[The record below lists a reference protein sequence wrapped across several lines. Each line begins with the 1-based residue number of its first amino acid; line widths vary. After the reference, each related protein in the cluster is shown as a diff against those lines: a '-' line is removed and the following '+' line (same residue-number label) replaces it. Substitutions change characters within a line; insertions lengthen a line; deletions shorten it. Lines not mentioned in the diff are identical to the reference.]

1 MLNFS
6 TQQMGAM
13 EHENETILPPVNS
26 PELQDILVECIRST
40 KFFCKT
46 FFPDVF
52 HAPFST
58 LHNQMFDLI
67 DSGEPKVVIAAPR
80 GIGKTSIAIA
90 LCARKLLFR
99 LANFVVYV
107 SNSSSSAEQQTENL
121 KFEINANEFVK
132 KVFGP
137 LKTKSADG
145 IDESFSKRAWVSAY
159 GSLVYPRGSGQ
170 QVRGLLYHSR
180 RPDLLVI
187 DDLEDTETV
196 SNEEQRVKRKLW
208 FHSDLEKCVSR
219 LDKNF
224 QFVYIDTLKHEDAL
238 LQDLLDSPDWAS
250 VRLEI
255 CDDDYNPT
263 APEFMSREEVLAE
276 VESHRNSGMLDVFYR
291 EFRNIPISKEDAV
304 FMPDQ
309 FKHYDEPDL
318 MSPKV
323 GNIPYLINVVIC
335 DPAKT
340 VKLHSADSAV
350 VCWGIDRTSKRMYF
364 RDCIADKMYPDE
376 MINQALLMVQRYD
389 AMILGVE
396 VTSLEQFIVQPFK
409 NQMQVKG
416 IHPHFLE
423 LKATGKKEERVATL
437 APHYRH
443 GYVYHNRAVC
453 GKYET
458 QLMGFPKSKRWD
470 VMDAASYI
478 TKIMEIEGQYFDPV
492 DIEFSEDEFKT
503 LENEKPLKYKGL
515 L

>member
-1 MLNFS
+1 
-6 TQQMGAM
+6 M
-13 EHENETILPPVNS
+13 EHENITSYNAT
-26 PELQDILVECIRST
+26 ELQDILEACLKST
-40 KFFCKT
+40 KVFAKV

-58 LHNQMFDLI
+58 LHDQIFDLI
-67 DSGEPKVVIAAPR
+67 DSGEKKICIAAPR

-90 LCARKLLFR
+90 LCARKMLFR
-99 LANFVVYV
+99 LANFIVYV
-107 SNSSSSAEQQTENL
+107 SNSGLSAEQQTENL
-121 KFEINANEFVK
+121 KFELLSNNMVK

-137 LKTKSADG
+137 VKSKSADG
-145 IDESFSKRAWVSAY
+145 YDESFSKRSWISSYDAMVC
-159 GSLVYPRGSGQ
+159 PKGSGQ
-170 QVRGLLYHSR
+170 QVRGLLYHSK

-187 DDLEDTETV
+187 DDLENTENV
-196 SNEEQRVKRKLW
+196 ISDEQRMKLKTW

-219 LDKNF
+219 LDKNY

-238 LQDLLDSPDWAS
+238 LQELLDASDWTS
-250 VRLEI
+250 IRLEI

-263 APEFMSREEVLAE
+263 APDFMSKEEILKE
-276 VESHRNSGMLDVFYR
+276 VESHREKGMLDVFYR
-291 EFRNIPISKEDAV
+291 ELRNIPISKEDAV
-304 FMPDQ
+304 FKPDM

-318 MSPKV
+318 VNPSV
-323 GNIPYLINVVIC
+323 GKMPYLTNIVIC

-340 VKLHSADSAV
+340 VKVHSADSAI

-376 MINQALLMVQRYD
+376 LIKEALLMVQRFN
-389 AMILGVE
+389 AILLGVE

-409 NQMQVKG
+409 NEMLQRG

-423 LKATGKKEERVATL
+423 LKAVGKKEERVATL
-437 APHYRH
+437 AAHYRH
-443 GYVYHNRAVC
+443 GYVYHNRAIC
-453 GKYET
+453 GKLES

-470 VMDAASYI
+470 VMDAAAYVS
-478 TKIMEIEGQYFDPV
+478 KIMEMEGQYFDPIDV
-492 DIEFSEDEFKT
+492 EYTEDEFKE

>member
-1 MLNFS
+1 
-6 TQQMGAM
+6 M
-13 EHENETILPPVNS
+13 EYENESVIIPPYS
-26 PELQDILVECIRST
+26 DSQLQEILVECIRST

-58 LHNQMFDLI
+58 LHDKIFDLI
-67 DSGEPKVVIAAPR
+67 DAPDRKVVIAAPR

-90 LCARKLLFR
+90 LCAKNLLFR
-99 LANFVVYV
+99 ISNFIVYV

-121 KFEINANEFVK
+121 KFELNANEFVK

-137 LKTKSADG
+137 LKTKSAEG
-145 IDESFSKRAWVSAY
+145 IDESFSKRAWVSSY
-159 GSLVYPRGSGQ
+159 GALVHPRGSGQ
-170 QVRGLLYHSR
+170 QVRGMLYHSR
-180 RPDLLVI
+180 RPDTIII

-196 SNEEQRVKRKLW
+196 SNEEQRFKRKNW

-219 LDKNF
+219 LDKNYKI
-224 QFVYIDTLKHEDAL
+224 VYIDTLKHEDAL
-238 LQDLLDSPDWAS
+238 LQDLLDSSDWAS

-263 APEFMSREEVLAE
+263 APDFMSKTEIMAE
-276 VESHRNSGMLDVFYR
+276 VNSHREKGMLDVFYR
-291 EFRNIPISKEDAV
+291 EYRNIPISKEDAV
-304 FMPDQ
+304 FMPNQ

-318 MSPKV
+318 MSPKIGSV
-323 GNIPYLINVVIC
+323 PYLINVVIC

-340 VKLHSADSAV
+340 VKVHSAESAI

-364 RDCIADKMYPDE
+364 RDCVAEKMYPDE
-376 MINQALLMVQRYD
+376 LINQALLMVKRFN
-389 AMILGVE
+389 AMLLGVE

-409 NQMQVKG
+409 NEMLQKG

-443 GYVYHNRAVC
+443 GYVYHNRAIC
-453 GKYET
+453 GKLET

-470 VMDAASYI
+470 VMDAAAYI
-478 TKIMEIEGQYFDPV
+478 SKIMEIEGQYFDPV
-492 DIEFSEDEFKT
+492 DIELTEDEFKE
-503 LENEKPLKYKGL
+503 LDNEKPLKYKRAM
-515 L
+515 